1 MSLRFKSLFR
11 RMSKDHGGSS
21 GHHGTKGSSSSAK
34 EHLSN
39 AKEPTTKGGKKA
51 SSSSSSSSSSCATS
65 PDMQPL
71 PTVKEEKRPPSS
83 KLGIPVKRM
92 ENAKNKENASAAAV
106 AASAPASTRVLA
118 PPQPTQPPDTLVMPS
133 HPPPPTGGAPA
144 TAVAAT
150 NTSSSLGSFP
160 EKAQLEKTVSDL
172 VKNAESKKQE
182 IAALKIEINRLKV
195 SYESNLFTFND
206 NIPIICF
213 VL

>member
-1 MSLRFKSLFR
+1 
-11 RMSKDHGGSS
+11 MSKDHGGSS
-21 GHHGTKGSSSSAK
+21 GHHGTKGSSSAK

-92 ENAKNKENASAAAV
+92 ENTKNKENASAAAV

-133 HPPPPTGGAPA
+133 HPAPPTGGAPA

-195 SYESNLFTFND
+195 SYEKFWFTFND
-206 NIPIICF
+206 N
-213 VL
+213 VLFISIVTVTMT